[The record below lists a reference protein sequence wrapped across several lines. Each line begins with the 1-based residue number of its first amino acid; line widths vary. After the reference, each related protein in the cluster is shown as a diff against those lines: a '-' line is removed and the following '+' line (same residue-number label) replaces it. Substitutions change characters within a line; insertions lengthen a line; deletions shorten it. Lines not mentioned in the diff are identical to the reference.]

1 MSKQNST
8 TKKQAK
14 YTQFYVSDSVRNVE
28 EDDVK
33 FVYVRRN
40 GEMSVY
46 TPNGEVRFCFTKKMM
61 ERMMKEMEN

>member
-1 MSKQNST
+1 MSKNNST

-33 FVYVRRN
+33 FVYKRYN

-46 TPNGEVRFCFTKKMM
+46 TQNGNVRFCFTKKMM
-61 ERMMKEMEN
+61 ERMMEEMEN

>member
-1 MSKQNST
+1 MSKNNST

-33 FVYVRRN
+33 FVYKRYN

-46 TPNGEVRFCFTKKMM
+46 TQNGNVRFCFNKKMM